1 MKLRDKATFCGVLDY
16 TVKRINKNGQVEIIE
31 HVHDQN
37 MIINKGL
44 EDITKILGLDLAGIT
59 KIGVGTNG
67 TVESPSD
74 MVLTNSFTKTLDGH
88 TYPNTTSIEYEF
100 TILTSEANGKAIR
113 EFGLLCADN
122 TLFARKTRA
131 TAINKESDIEINGF
145 WTLTFSRD
153 E

>member
-1 MKLRDKATFCGVLDY
+1 MQIKDKATMRGILDY
-16 TVKRINKNGQVEIIE
+16 TVKKIGKAGRIDIIE
-31 HVHDQN
+31 HVRDEN
-37 MIINKGL
+37 MIVNKGL

-67 TVESPSD
+67 TAPAPGD
-74 MVLTNSFTKTLDGH
+74 TALTNAFTKTLDGH

-100 TILTSEANGKAIR
+100 TILTSEANGKAIL
-113 EFGLLCADN
+113 EFGLICPDN

-145 WTLTFSRD
+145 WTLTFSRN